1 MPKGDKNC
9 SLMALQGKCL
19 QTGDR
24 EIALPLFQLQI
35 MLPPHLL
42 LRDVGCHGEQHDGK
56 GEKHCNVKS
65 IQAIYTFGSVF
76 SLELNLNCFT
86 IFYMM
91 LKNSRP

>member
-9 SLMALQGKCL
+9 SLMAPPRANASKLG
-19 QTGDR
+19 TE
-24 EIALPLFQLQI
+24 EIALPLQI

-65 IQAIYTFGSVF
+65 IQAIYTFGNVF

-86 IFYMM
+86 IFPMM